1 MYTYLFR
8 LPWESL
14 GIIQGKD
21 AYRLIGRIE
30 PIKNWA
36 LALCKNNNFIL
47 SVVRFCVTNMEGRC
61 KEHHLV

>member
-1 MYTYLFR
+1 MYTYLLR
-8 LPWESL
+8 LPRESL

-36 LALCKNNNFIL
+36 LAIMF
-47 SVVRFCVTNMEGRC
+47 VM
-61 KEHHLV
+61 